1 MLDRSTHFRTV
12 ECMNQLPLETRARI
26 LNCLVEGVS
35 LRATARL
42 CGVAINTVVKL
53 QIEAGEACAAFQ
65 DRTFRGLKCRRLEC
79 DEIWSFVGAKEKNAS
94 AEKKA
99 QGWGDIWTWTAIDAD
114 SKLIPCWHV
123 GERDAGAAYEFMH
136 DLASRLANR
145 VQLTT
150 DGHKPYLTAVE
161 DAFGD
166 NVDFATLT
174 KIYGEPARTE
184 ARYSPG
190 NMCGV
195 KIAVVKG
202 RPEGDK
208 ISTSYVER
216 QNLNIRMGM
225 RRFTRLTNAFS
236 KKVEN
241 HCHALALYF
250 MFYNFCRIHTTLRV
264 TPAMQ
269 AGLTDR
275 VWEMADVIRMM
286 DCLASEGKAA

>member
-1 MLDRSTHFRTV
+1 
-12 ECMNQLPLETRARI
+12 MNQLPLEARARI
-26 LNCLVEGVS
+26 LSCLVEGCS

-42 CGVAINTVVKL
+42 CDVAINTVVKL
-53 QIEAGEACAAFQ
+53 QIEAGIACEEFQ
-65 DRTFRGLKCRRLEC
+65 DRTFRNLNCKRLEC

-99 QGWGDIWTWTAIDAD
+99 KGWGDIWTWTAIDAE

-123 GERDAGAAYEFMH
+123 GERDGGAAYEFMH
-136 DLASRLANR
+136 DLAGRLAHR

-150 DGHKPYLTAVE
+150 DGHKPYLSAVE
-161 DAFGD
+161 DAFGND
-166 NVDFATLT
+166 IDFATLT
-174 KIYGEPARTE
+174 KIYGEESPKTH
-184 ARYSPG
+184 ARYSPAPCTG
-190 NMCGV
+190 IRC
-195 KIAVVKG
+195 AVITGK
-202 RPEGDK
+202 PDSAK

-216 QNLNIRMGM
+216 QNLSMRMGM

-241 HCHALALYF
+241 HCCALALYF
-250 MFYNFCRIHTTLRV
+250 MHYNFCRIHSSLRV

-275 VWEMADVIRMM
+275 VWEMADVVRMM
-286 DCLASEGKAA
+286 EEQEQQAA